1 MRHETRIGVVEC
13 TYPCGSKQASIRL
26 DVRIHVDVNTPTRR
40 MRPHSCCTVSHSYAV
55 KIHHPP
61 GNKIPIRTA
70 EALFDVLGN
79 PQPCGKEVRIHTAG
93 RPPVRQ
99 GYPLAR
105 CRKPRTHSAQSPNPY
120 VSEPTLGHKSRTR
133 GRPDSTDRRVRV
145 ARMDHQGLRLIQ
157 DARGLAAYYDGH
169 EFLG

>member
-1 MRHETRIGVVEC
+1 MRHETRIDVVEC

-79 PQPCGKEVRIHTAG
+79 PQPCGKEVRIHIAG
-93 RPPVRQ
+93 RP
-99 GYPLAR
+99 
-105 CRKPRTHSAQSPNPY
+105 HPY
-120 VSEPTLGHKSRTR
+120 DKGTR
-133 GRPDSTDRRVRV
+133 S
-145 ARMDHQGLRLIQ
+145 Q
-157 DARGLAAYYDGH
+157 DAGSPEHIQHKARIRTSASPHSVTRAEPGVGQILLI
-169 EFLG
+169 EESE